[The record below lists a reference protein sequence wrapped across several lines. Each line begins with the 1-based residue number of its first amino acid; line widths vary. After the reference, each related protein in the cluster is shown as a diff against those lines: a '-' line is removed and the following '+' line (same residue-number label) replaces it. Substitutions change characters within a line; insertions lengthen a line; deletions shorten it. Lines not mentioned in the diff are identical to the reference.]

1 MYNFIVNIIE
11 LPAMDFFVFMLIFI
25 VWFILVAALA
35 QELFRFMFNRIRY
48 VDVKKHTQSLNGRT
62 DD

>member
-1 MYNFIVNIIE
+1 MYQFVVNMLE

-35 QELFRFMFNRIRY
+35 QEVFRFMFNRIRY

-62 DD
+62 DG